1 MVTAV
6 GHRHSAMRKKK
17 PVIKKFKN
25 MLIRQKLNDVSQV
38 IELHCFAASN
48 LQNFYEKWAN
58 ITTNTLILSTVKHDL
73 RIDFTERQTQ
83 IKYHMVIKT

>member
-1 MVTAV
+1 
-6 GHRHSAMRKKK
+6 
-17 PVIKKFKN
+17 

-38 IELHCFAASN
+38 TELHCFAASN

-83 IKYHMVIKT
+83 IKYHMVIKTNTINLETEKLLKKDQL

>member
-1 MVTAV
+1 
-6 GHRHSAMRKKK
+6 
-17 PVIKKFKN
+17 

-38 IELHCFAASN
+38 TELHCFAASN

-83 IKYHMVIKT
+83 TKYHMVIKT

>member
-6 GHRHSAMRKKK
+6 GHHHSAMRKT
-17 PVIKKFKN
+17 VIKKFKN
-25 MLIRQKLNDVSQV
+25 MLIRQELNDVSQV
-38 IELHCFAASN
+38 TELHCFAASN

-58 ITTNTLILSTVKHDL
+58 ITTNTFILSTVKHDL

-83 IKYHMVIKT
+83 TKYHMVIKT